1 MTSAS
6 ALRMTAISKSF
17 PGIRALSDVD
27 LDVDAGEV
35 HAIVG
40 ENGAGKST
48 LMKILAGVHQPDS
61 GTIELTGETVQ
72 LANPIEARRRGIGM
86 VYQEL
91 STAQP
96 ISIGENLLV
105 GRLTVSAF
113 GLVNRKALAEEARS
127 CLKQVGLEHLDLE
140 ARIKEI
146 SQHETQL
153 VELAEVLGRKPNILV
168 MDEPTSALSH
178 SEFERLSEIIHKL
191 RAQGMSIIYISHHL
205 PEIFTIADRVTVMR
219 DGKKSARTILPM
231 SPGSHWCG

>member
-1 MTSAS
+1 MEQVSKQYPGKLAVDRVDFS
-6 ALRMTAISKSF
+6 LR
-17 PGIRALSDVD
+17 PGVIRALM
-27 LDVDAGEV
+27 
-35 HAIVG
+35 G
-40 ENGAGKST
+40 ENGAGKSS
-48 LMKILAGVHQPDS
+48 LMKMLAGA
-61 GTIELTGETVQ
+61 
-72 LANPIEARRRGIGM
+72 LADYTLHTFVAGKPVSLQTPAQAAACGIGM

-153 VELAEVLGRKPNILV
+153 VEIAEVLGRKPNILV